1 MIVLWT
7 LFEVDASIMDT
18 NAMIMIGMVN
28 IDVGKVELSA
38 TNGGGRVAVFQ
49 TVINGSELSNH
60 H

>member
-7 LFEVDASIMDT
+7 LFEVYASIMDT
-18 NAMIMIGMVN
+18 NMIMYEAN
-28 IDVGKVELSA
+28 SDVGKVELSA

>member
-1 MIVLWT
+1 MLVLWT
-7 LFEVDASIMDT
+7 P
-18 NAMIMIGMVN
+18 MIMFEMVN
-28 IDVGKVELSA
+28 SDVGKVELSA

>member
-1 MIVLWT
+1 MLVLWT
-7 LFEVDASIMDT
+7 LFEVDASIIDT
-18 NAMIMIGMVN
+18 RMIMFEMVN
-28 IDVGKVELSA
+28 SDVGKVELSA